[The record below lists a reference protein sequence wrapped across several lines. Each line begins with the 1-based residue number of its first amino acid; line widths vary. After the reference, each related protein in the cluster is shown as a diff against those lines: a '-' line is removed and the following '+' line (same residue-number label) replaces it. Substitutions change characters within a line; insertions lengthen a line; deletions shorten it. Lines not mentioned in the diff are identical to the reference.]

1 MTPEGSKGIK
11 HMTSCTWNDVTKANR
26 CHGNKT
32 EVKCIEE
39 GPIFPEKIQRFN
51 G

>member
-1 MTPEGSKGIK
+1 MTSEGNKDFIQI
-11 HMTSCTWNDVTKANR
+11 TSCTWHDVTKANR

-39 GPIFPEKIQRFN
+39 GPIFPEKIKRLTV
-51 G
+51 